1 MWAVQ
6 FRTEYQVKAK
16 LLAQFEAL
24 VRDLYAID
32 DARRNTEE
40 WRARDNHL
48 SGYIDAIAVTELV
61 EMQVLQ
67 ETIDRIHLEVFGES
81 RLERR
86 GRLQKLQESAKEMNW
101 KQLDT
106 PAFERNRS
114 RKK

>member
-1 MWAVQ
+1 MQ
-6 FRTEYQVKAK
+6 FRTEHQLKAK
-16 LLAQFEAL
+16 LLERFDAL
-24 VRDLYAID
+24 VRELYAVG
-32 DARRNTEE
+32 DARSNTEE
-40 WRARDNHL
+40 WRKRDDHL
-48 SGYIDAIAVTELV
+48 SGYIDAIAVTELI

-86 GRLQKLQESAKEMNW
+86 RRLQKLQESAEEMNW

>member
-1 MWAVQ
+1 VQ
-6 FRTEYQVKAK
+6 FRTEHQLKAK
-16 LLAQFEAL
+16 LLEQFDTL
-24 VRDLYAID
+24 VRELYAAG
-32 DARRNTEE
+32 DACSNTEE
-40 WRARDNHL
+40 WRTRDNHL

-81 RLERR
+81 RLERQR
-86 GRLQKLQESAKEMNW
+86 RLQKLQQDAEGMNW